1 MTEKVFFNGINR
13 PADPSNLTE
22 TEMKHLPVIEVPDSI
37 NAGEPF
43 DVTITVG
50 SITHV
55 MEVAHHIQWVD
66 LYSGENFITKVLF
79 TPVFTR
85 ATATITMVE
94 NGEDGKATLRAV
106 ERCNV
111 HGMWENTEDIAVKK

>member
-1 MTEKVFFNGINR
+1 MTEKGFFNDVNR

-22 TEMKHLPVIEVPDSI
+22 MEMKHLPVIEVPATI
-37 NAGEPF
+37 AAGEPF

-50 SITHV
+50 SIPHV

-85 ATATITMVE
+85 TRATITMVE
-94 NGEDGKATLRAV
+94 NGENGKATLRAV

-111 HGMWENTEDIAVKK
+111 HGMWENTKDIALKK

>member
-1 MTEKVFFNGINR
+1 MTEKGFFNGINR
-13 PADPSNLTE
+13 AADPSNLTE
-22 TEMKHLPVIEVPDSI
+22 MEMKHLPVIEAPDTI
-37 NAGEPF
+37 TAGEPF

-50 SITHV
+50 SIQHV
-55 MEVAHHIQWVD
+55 MEIAHHIQWVD

-85 ATATITMVE
+85 ARATITMLDDR
-94 NGEDGKATLRAV
+94 NDGKETLRAI

-111 HGMWENTEDIAVKK
+111 HGMWENTKEIVVKK